1 MLWSVPVALALAS
14 GANAHV
20 AAFVKG
26 MYCEVCAAPGQS
38 LLCYE
43 MHSNITS

>member
-14 GANAHV
+14 GANAHT

-26 MYCEVCAAPGQS
+26 MYCEVCAVSVQILAYNERILTLS
-38 LLCYE
+38 F
-43 MHSNITS
+43 

>member
-38 LLCYE
+38 LSRYE
-43 MHSNITS
+43 AHSNIIS